1 MVQLTRVDDL
11 IYNYPSAPKGMSDV
25 EWKARLELA
34 AAYRLTDYY
43 GWTSVV
49 YNHITLRVPDT
60 NTFLINPFGLR
71 YDEITASN
79 LVLIDLNGNKVDKD
93 NDMPVNKAGYL
104 IHSAI
109 HSARH
114 NDLHCVM
121 HTHEPFSQSLGALNV
136 EVVPLVR
143 EACQLFER
151 IGYHEF
157 KGIVLDKSE
166 QERLVLAMGEQK
178 HTLVLKNHGLL
189 TAGPSVAWAFV
200 RHQLFIRNAEI
211 QLKVMASGG
220 EISHIPENIMR
231 HTRQQFEGGD
241 AQAGA
246 SVRHP
251 EWPASLR
258 LLDKIDEN
266 WKS

>member
-1 MVQLTRVDDL
+1 MTKLTRLRDL
-11 IYNYPSAPKGMSDV
+11 TYKYPPSPQGMSKL
-25 EWKARLELA
+25 EWQARLELA

-79 LVLIDLNGNKVDKD
+79 LVLIDLDGNKVDEG
-93 NDMPVNKAGYL
+93 NDLPVNKAGYL

-109 HSARH
+109 HRARH
-114 NDLHCVM
+114 YDLHCVM
-121 HTHEPFSQSLGALNV
+121 HTHEPFSQSISSLNIK
-136 EVVPLVR
+136 VVPLVQ

-157 KGIVLDKSE
+157 EGIVLDKSE
-166 QERLVLAMGEQK
+166 QKRLVSAMGEQN

-211 QLKVMASGG
+211 QLKVMSSGG
-220 EISHIPENIMR
+220 EMSKIPKDVMR

-251 EWPASLR
+251 EWPAFLR